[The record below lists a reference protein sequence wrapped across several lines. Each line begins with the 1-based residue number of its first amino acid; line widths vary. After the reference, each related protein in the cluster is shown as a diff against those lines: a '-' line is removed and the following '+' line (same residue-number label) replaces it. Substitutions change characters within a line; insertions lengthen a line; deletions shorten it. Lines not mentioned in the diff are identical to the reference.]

1 MSSKLHLALSF
12 LNLFV
17 GVVTLLRI
25 EHANTVIE
33 HANTVIEHANTVQK
47 SGADAIRRKNER
59 VALIEEHL
67 VYHDMK

>member
-17 GVVTLLRI
+17 GVVTLVRI
-25 EHANTVIE
+25 EHANTVE
-33 HANTVIEHANTVQK
+33 KN
-47 SGADAIRRKNER
+47 GADVNRRKNER

-67 VYHDMK
+67 VYGDMK

>member
-17 GVVTLLRI
+17 GVVTLVR
-25 EHANTVIE
+25 
-33 HANTVIEHANTVQK
+33 IEHANTVQK
-47 SGADAIRRKNER
+47 SGTDAIRRKNER

-67 VYHDMK
+67 VYGDMK

>member
-17 GVVTLLRI
+17 GVVTLIR
-25 EHANTVIE
+25 
-33 HANTVIEHANTVQK
+33 IEHANTVQK
-47 SGADAIRRKNER
+47 NGADANRRKNER
-59 VALIEEHL
+59 VALMEEHL